1 MSVLCNCEDCFE
13 VVQPLEEL
21 DYECNYSQKDFE
33 FECDCGRIWC
43 SNECASKDGLVGKPV
58 YDEDVSERNF
68 KIQEEYDAIFTLI
81 RKQVKCN

>member
-33 FECDCGRIWC
+33 FECDCGRVWC
-43 SNECASKDGLVGKPV
+43 SDECAVKDGLIGKPV
-58 YDEDVSERNF
+58 YDDDGEVIFDVFDFS
-68 KIQEEYDAIFTLI
+68 
-81 RKQVKCN
+81 CNHCRIEIK

>member
-58 YDEDVSERNF
+58 YDDDGDS
-68 KIQEEYDAIFTLI
+68 IFG
-81 RKQVKCN
+81 VFDFSCNHCRIEFDDE